1 MARPELVPHDAFYI
15 KELNELINL
24 EMDYDFWRRKTQLA
38 VRSHVP
44 ALSMN
49 RSGIFSSRIRK

>member
-24 EMDYDFWRRKTQLA
+24 EMDYDFWRQRTERA
-38 VRSHVP
+38 VRSPVRSI
-44 ALSMN
+44 SMN
-49 RSGIFSSRIRK
+49 RSGDFLV